1 MEAVVNTLHDI
12 LAGNKNGNLC
22 LGRVRLILA
31 KKIMDIHSTI
41 RQRTSLEQAP
51 LDSGSRQRFA
61 GNAKEDESKAANLFI
76 SFEKMSISVRRKQEE
91 QKAKK
96 NGTACRSKRSRFL
109 NVQIE

>member
-1 MEAVVNTLHDI
+1 MEVVVNTLHDI

-51 LDSGSRQRFA
+51 LDSGSQLCFA
-61 GNAKEDESKAANLFI
+61 GNAKEDESKANNLFI
-76 SFEKMSISVRRKQEE
+76 SFEKMSIRV
-91 QKAKK
+91 
-96 NGTACRSKRSRFL
+96 
-109 NVQIE
+109 

>member
-51 LDSGSRQRFA
+51 LDSGSQLCFT
-61 GNAKEDESKAANLFI
+61 GIAKEDESKAANLFT
-76 SFEKMSISVRRKQEE
+76 SFEK
-91 QKAKK
+91 
-96 NGTACRSKRSRFL
+96 
-109 NVQIE
+109 NVN

>member
-51 LDSGSRQRFA
+51 LDSGSTLCFA
-61 GNAKEDESKAANLFI
+61 GNAKEDESKADNLFI
-76 SFEKMSISVRRKQEE
+76 SFEK
-91 QKAKK
+91 
-96 NGTACRSKRSRFL
+96 
-109 NVQIE
+109 NVN